1 MSDNQ
6 SAGTAGSSSSRVRA
20 YFDRLD
26 WERIGLAIA
35 APVLAILFAA
45 LVTTIVLLIS
55 GQSPTLALS
64 DIFSYDIHPDST
76 VAILNRATT
85 YFLAGLAVA
94 LGFRMNIFN
103 IGVEGQYKIGVFFA
117 AYVAGIVGAPGPIK
131 IILAIVAGVVAGA
144 LYAGIVAVLKVTR
157 GVNEVIAS
165 IMLNYI
171 AINLIA
177 YLLQPNTLGF
187 QAPGSNNVS
196 TKPLPASAMFFTIST
211 YGGNI
216 WGFVIIAAL
225 LGVGFHLLLAR
236 TRFGF
241 DLRTAGQSDG
251 AAQAS
256 GVNTK
261 KMILIALLLSGG
273 LAGLTGVPELLQ
285 DAGSYNLTFPSGVG
299 FTGIAIAL
307 LGRNNPIGIALGALM
322 WGAFDRASNQLGF
335 DGFQPEIVLII
346 EGTIVISVV
355 VAYEVVRRYGLKR
368 QQSRVGRELA
378 AAAAQAA
385 GSTNKEA
392 AA

>member
-1 MSDNQ
+1 M
-6 SAGTAGSSSSRVRA
+6 RA